1 MPYLQGILERVYDGA
16 PARPMGDPA
25 RRLDDRA
32 AGRGGARARLPA
44 ARPAGLH
51 TGSADRGSWRMV
63 GVVEDGGGC
72 GEATSTNLH
81 RPPEPPPTSAGRRS
95 VNGDAPARPGEICR
109 ELLAALDASEG
120 RRRRRKRSEEHT
132 SELQSLAYLV
142 CRLLLEKKKK

>member
-44 ARPAGLH
+44 AGTAGLH
-51 TGSADRGSWRMV
+51 TGSADRGSRSMAA
-63 GVVEDGGGC
+63 VVEDGGGV

-81 RPPEPPPTSAGRRS
+81 RPPGPPPTSAGRRS
-95 VNGDAPARPGEICR
+95 MNGDASARPGEICR

-120 RRRRRKRSEEHT
+120 GRRRRQRDTTPHASGPTVKRD
-132 SELQSLAYLV
+132 
-142 CRLLLEKKKK
+142 LLERAVAP